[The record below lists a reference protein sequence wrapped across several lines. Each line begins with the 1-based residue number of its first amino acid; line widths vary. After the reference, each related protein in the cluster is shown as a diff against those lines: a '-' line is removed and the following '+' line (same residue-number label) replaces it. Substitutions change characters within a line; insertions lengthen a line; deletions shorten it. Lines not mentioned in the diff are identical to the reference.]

1 MNYNFFD
8 NFPVLAQF
16 DDLHLPKNLKAAKLA
31 LKGLSG
37 IYAIVH
43 VPTGCAYIGS
53 SVDIGRRLNSHIYD
67 YSTNIHLR
75 NYLNKHGLN
84 EFIFCVFSPSPHPTT
99 MLGWGGSWGKTL
111 EKCAREELI
120 SREQYFLD
128 ILFSI
133 PEELRYN
140 FLANAYSLLG
150 YRHTEEALA
159 KIYEAMTGR
168 TLSGDTRAK
177 MSDAK
182 TGTNNPMLGKVPTNA
197 FPAGVNNPKFG
208 ITPTN
213 AMSIYVYD
221 LDYVLLNTFTSQVA
235 AAEWLNTSRW
245 TVMRYL
251 RSGKVWNNQYL
262 FFSRN
267 TPVK

>member
-75 NYLNKHGLN
+75 NSLNKHGLN
-84 EFIFCVFSPSPHPTT
+84 EFIFCV
-99 MLGWGGSWGKTL
+99 L
-111 EKCAREELI
+111 EKCAREQLI
-120 SREQYFLD
+120 SREQHFLD

-159 KIYEAMTGR
+159 KISEAMTGR